1 MLPRLQAALLLLFT
15 VPGLATASPKAQTDN
30 VTLTVTPYLGGHVKY
45 GEWLPLR
52 VSISNTGDDLNAEV
66 RAETAGSSGQAL
78 YAAPVPLPAGAR
90 KEVTLYV
97 LPPTFAQAINVRLVQ
112 GEQILAQAEGVPV
125 SPHPQNEY
133 LIATLAPDP
142 DAFATLHGLTLPGRA
157 QTRPIP
163 LVLDGL
169 PERYEALRSLDGL
182 ILTGVDT
189 SAMTPAQGEALHA
202 WVERGGR
209 LLIGGGAGAQRTL
222 AGLPESLR
230 AVQLGDA
237 ISLASL
243 EALGEYAGAP
253 VQVPGPFLA
262 TLPAGDVS
270 GHTWTTIRQAGQALL
285 VQKTLGEG
293 WVGYLALD
301 PAASPFDAWA
311 GALPFW
317 QKLFEP
323 GAALPSN
330 IPVDIPQRV
339 LEAEQMNYAL
349 SNLPALDLPSVRW
362 LALLLGVYILL
373 VGPANYFLLRRLRRL
388 AWAWVTIPVL
398 TLTFAA
404 GGFGMGSRLR
414 GSDVIINQISILP
427 LPSEGGRLSA
437 RSYVGLFSPSRQ
449 SYDIRVGG
457 QALISPL
464 SYDPG
469 GRWGMPDPNL
479 YNTLDVLQGD
489 PALVRGLGINQW
501 AMQSFQAETVIDAN
515 ALALD
520 IALTV
525 QDNRVQGSLRNGLE
539 RPLREMILVVGN
551 RFAELGDVDAGQQI
565 EIAAPLQGGDTGT
578 PFPWALFE
586 RFYSGPNAPP
596 REMMLRQSILEAF
609 FHTSWGPS
617 QTLANPTLLAWTD
630 LQLLEVEVVGVRP
643 AREQTTLIAAPVPL
657 SVVDGRVKLPLGLLS
672 SQMVEIEG
680 EAGDC
685 GPNRIYIA
693 QGRVTLEYQ
702 LPATLHSLK
711 PTALTLQVLPLEGM
725 PGQPSFISLYDW
737 SSGDWTALDK
747 VEANRPYSVPHPE
760 LFVNPVG
767 GTIRLQAGREQENRQ
782 GGCYQFD
789 LGLEGEIET
798 GDRDS
803 EGGNQ

>member
-1 MLPRLQAALLLLFT
+1 MPRLMRSRLVALLLLFT
-15 VPGLATASPKAQTDN
+15 VPGLATPSPLKAQTPD
-30 VTLTVTPYLGGHVKY
+30 VTMTVAPYLGGHVKY

-52 VSISNTGDDLNAEV
+52 VSINNAGDDLNAEV
-66 RAETAGSSGQAL
+66 RAEIAGSSGQAL

-112 GEQILAQAEGVPV
+112 GEQVLAQVEGVPV

-163 LVLDGL
+163 LTLAGL
-169 PERYEALRSLDGL
+169 PERYEALRSLDAL
-182 ILTGVDT
+182 ILTGVDS
-189 SAMTPAQGEALHA
+189 SAMRPAQSEALHA

-209 LLIGGGAGAQRTL
+209 LLIGGGAGAQRAL

-230 AVQLGDA
+230 VVQLGDA
-237 ISLASL
+237 VPLASL
-243 EALGEYAGAP
+243 DALAEYAD
-253 VQVPGPFLA
+253 
-262 TLPAGDVS
+262 DVS
-270 GHTWTTIRQAGQALL
+270 GRTWTTIRQAGQPLL
-285 VQKTLGEG
+285 VQKALGEG
-293 WVGYLALD
+293 WIGYLALD

-323 GAALPSN
+323 GAALPPN
-330 IPVDIPQRV
+330 IPTDIPQRV

-373 VGPANYFLLRRLRRL
+373 VGPVNYFLLRRLRRL
-388 AWAWVTIPVL
+388 AWAWVTIPAL
-398 TLTFAA
+398 TLTFAV
-404 GGFGMGSRLR
+404 GGFGMGSHLR
-414 GSDVIINQISILP
+414 GNDVIVNQISILP

-525 QDNRVQGSLRNGLE
+525 QDDQVQGSLRNGME

-565 EIAAPLQGGDTGT
+565 EIAAPLQGGDTST

-586 RFYSGPNAPP
+586 RFYNGTNTPP
-596 REMMLRQSILEAF
+596 RETMLRQSILEAF
-609 FHTSWGPS
+609 FHTSWGPP
-617 QTLANPTLLAWTD
+617 QTFANPTLLAWTD
-630 LQLLEVEVVGVRP
+630 LQLLDVEVVGVR
-643 AREQTTLIAAPVPL
+643 ADREQTTLIAASVPL

-672 SQMVEIEG
+672 GRMVEIEG

-685 GPNRIYIA
+685 GPNRAYIA
-693 QGRVTLEYQ
+693 RGRVTLEYQ
-702 LPATLHSLK
+702 LPTTLHGLK
-711 PTALTLQVLPLEGM
+711 PTALTLQVLPLDGM
-725 PGQPSFISLYDW
+725 LDQPSSISLYDW
-737 SSGDWTALDK
+737 SSDAWTALD
-747 VEANRPYSVPHPE
+747 EAETNRPYSVPHPE

-767 GTIRLQAGREQENRQ
+767 GAIRLQAGRDQENWQ
-782 GGCYQFD
+782 GGCYQLD
-789 LGLEGEIET
+789 LGLEGEIEM
-798 GDRDS
+798 GDRDR
-803 EGGNQ
+803 EGGNP